1 MDSYTPHATPSHTA
15 PKRQNLNDYIVEK
28 IREKILTH
36 QYTPGMKLPN
46 EYALAEEYGV
56 CRYTV
61 REAIKKLLA
70 TGLLT
75 VVRGRGTYVNEM
87 IPSAYFKPIIEKL
100 ILADQDVA
108 EIFEARIAI
117 EQKTAGLAAQKA
129 KGSEIETMKH
139 MLDNMEE
146 ALALN
151 DYTLFNELDI
161 KLHNQIASASRN
173 RILIEIQHILNDLV
187 RYTIEKA
194 SINKAKHE
202 VSHKGHQLI
211 VEAIESRDVEKAKKA
226 MSDHL
231 SFCRGLF

>member
-1 MDSYTPHATPSHTA
+1 MAFVATPFE
-15 PKRQNLNDYIVEK
+15 RQL
-28 IREKILTH
+28 
-36 QYTPGMKLPN
+36 
-46 EYALAEEYGV
+46 
-56 CRYTV
+56 
-61 REAIKKLLA
+61 KKLLA

-108 EIFEARIAI
+108 EIFEARVAI
-117 EQKTAGLAAQKA
+117 EQKTAGLAAQNA
-129 KGSEIETMKH
+129 EGSEIETMKH

-211 VEAIESRDVEKAKKA
+211 VEAIESRDVEKATKA

>member
-1 MDSYTPHATPSHTA
+1 M
-15 PKRQNLNDYIVEK
+15 
-28 IREKILTH
+28 
-36 QYTPGMKLPN
+36 
-46 EYALAEEYGV
+46 
-56 CRYTV
+56 
-61 REAIKKLLA
+61 A

-117 EQKTAGLAAQKA
+117 EQKTAGLAAQNA
-129 KGSEIETMKH
+129 EGSEIETMKH

-202 VSHKGHQLI
+202 VSYKGHQLI
-211 VEAIESRDVEKAKKA
+211 VEAIESRDVEKATKA